1 MLHQNS
7 PRYQSQRKSSFKI
20 PAAISLET
28 RDSVPDI
35 IELKGEGEGNN
46 ELYYE
51 NTAFLGIHKQIL
63 VHWVKTKPFTC
74 TAVKSALSD
83 HECV

>member
-1 MLHQNS
+1 MLPKSS
-7 PRYQSQRKSSFKI
+7 PRYQSQRNSSFKT

-28 RDSVPDI
+28 KESVPDV

-63 VHWVKTKPFTC
+63 VHWVKTKPFHMYC
-74 TAVKSALSD
+74 SEICSK
-83 HECV
+83 